1 MEADPN
7 ARASWCPSFL
17 CRTLKEHVP
26 RPGLRAGCLE
36 PDIMNQISMKKISV
50 VFLCLLLL
58 APAGYP
64 AEMFNWLTQPYVE
77 HPVAPVDLSN
87 SPLIRQLLR
96 SGNIYLSL
104 SDAIMLAIQNNLDIQ
119 LERYTIPTADTE
131 LLRAKG
137 GGLLRGLT
145 YEVYEV
151 PVGVG
156 GPASPLVTAA
166 ASPGVGA
173 AGSVPTNPS
182 ELGALSEQLD
192 NLSMLQT
199 VPLSSGPAIP
209 QFDPTLTGQLNW
221 THTSTPDT
229 DPLAYGSNALT
240 GNTTNANAAYNQG
253 FGPGTELSAGF
264 DNSRYTTNSL
274 QSAFSPYTTSSLGFT
289 VTQPLLR
296 GFGLA
301 VNRRFIRISKNE
313 QKIAGLLVQQQLIAT
328 VYGVVRLY
336 TDLVALYEDV
346 KVKEETL
353 ASAQKL
359 YTDTK
364 SEVDEGTQAPVE
376 LTRANAQVYSIR
388 QDLIDSRGLL
398 EEQEA
403 IVKNVITRRTDN
415 DPEILNARIIP
426 TDTIEVPKNDEIKPL
441 QDLVAQAFAN
451 RPDLGQAGIQVDNT
465 QISLQGSR
473 NELRPEIDVVGTA
486 QNSGLAAQL
495 NPLAPAISSPL
506 LGGYGN
512 ALEQLATRKYPSY
525 GVGLNITLPLRNRIA
540 QADVTRDEILL
551 RQSQVAQQQL
561 RKQAQLEVE
570 DAVIAMRRA
579 RASYEAAVETQKLQQ
594 ESLDVEQA
602 KFEVGAS
609 TSFFIIQYQSFLAQ
623 AESTVVVAKSAYLKA
638 RAALERATGTILDDN
653 HISLV
658 DAIRGR

>member
-1 MEADPN
+1 MK
-7 ARASWCPSFL
+7 
-17 CRTLKEHVP
+17 T
-26 RPGLRAGCLE
+26 
-36 PDIMNQISMKKISV
+36 ISMKKISV

-58 APAGYP
+58 TPAGFA
-64 AEMFNWLTQPYVE
+64 AEAFDWVKRPYVE
-77 HPVAPVDLSN
+77 HPFAPVDLSN
-87 SPLIRQLLR
+87 SARVRQVLR
-96 SGNIYLSL
+96 AGNIYLSL
-104 SDAIMLAIQNNLDIQ
+104 SDAVALAIENNLDIQ
-119 LERYTIPTADTE
+119 LERYNIPAADTE

-137 GGLLRGLT
+137 GGVVRGLP
-145 YEVYEV
+145 YNVFEV

-166 ASPGVGA
+166 AAASVGA

-192 NLSMLQT
+192 NLSLLQAI
-199 VPLSSGPAIP
+199 PLSTGPAIP
-209 QFDPTLTGQLNW
+209 QFDPALTGQLNW
-221 THTSTPDT
+221 THQTTPDT
-229 DPLAYGSNALT
+229 DPLAYGANALT
-240 GNTTNANAAYNQG
+240 GNTTNANAAYTQG
-253 FGPGTELSAGF
+253 FGPGTELNVGF
-264 DNSRYTTNSL
+264 DNARYTTNSL
-274 QSAFSPYTTSSLGFT
+274 QSAFSPYTTSSVGFT

-353 ASAQKL
+353 ASAEKL

-364 SEVDEGTQAPVE
+364 AEVDEGTQAPVE
-376 LTRANAQVYSIR
+376 LTRANAQVFSIR

-415 DPEILNARIIP
+415 DPDVLNARIIP
-426 TDTIEVPKNDEIKPL
+426 TDSIEVPGTDEVRPL
-441 QDLVAQAFAN
+441 QDLLVQAFAN
-451 RPDLGQAGIQVDNT
+451 RPDLRQAGVQIENT

-473 NELRPEIDVVGTA
+473 NGLRPELDVVGTA
-486 QNSGLAAQL
+486 QNSALAAQL
-495 NPLAPAISSPL
+495 NPFLPAFESPL
-506 LGGYGN
+506 IGGYGS
-512 ALEQLATRKYPSY
+512 ALEQLATRKYPTY
-525 GVGLNITLPLRNRIA
+525 GIGLNLTLPLRNRIA

-551 RQSQVAQQQL
+551 RQSQVLEQQL
-561 RKQAQLEVE
+561 HKQAQLEVE
-570 DAVIAMRRA
+570 DALIAMRRA

-602 KFEVGAS
+602 KFQVGAS
-609 TSFFIIQYQSFLAQ
+609 TSFFIIQYESYLAQ
-623 AESTVVVAKSAYLKA
+623 ARSTVVVAKSAYLKA

-653 HISLV
+653 HVTLV
-658 DAIRGR
+658 DAVRGR

>member
-1 MEADPN
+1 
-7 ARASWCPSFL
+7 
-17 CRTLKEHVP
+17 
-26 RPGLRAGCLE
+26 
-36 PDIMNQISMKKISV
+36 MKKIIAV
-50 VFLCLLLL
+50 LLCSFLL

-64 AEMFNWLTQPYVE
+64 AEMFEWLSSPYVE
-77 HPVAPVDLSN
+77 HPVAPADLSN
-87 SPLIRQLLR
+87 TPLIRQLLR

-104 SDAIMLAIQNNLDIQ
+104 PDAIALAIQNNLDIE
-119 LERYTIPTADTE
+119 LERYNMPAAE
-131 LLRAKG
+131 SEFLRAKG
-137 GGLLRGLT
+137 GGILRGLP
-145 YEVYEV
+145 YNVFEV

-166 ASPGVGA
+166 ATPTVGA
-173 AGSVPTNPS
+173 VGSVPTNPS

-192 NLSMLQT
+192 NLSLLPGI
-199 VPLSSGPAIP
+199 PLSTGSPVP
-209 QFDPTLTGQLNW
+209 QFDPAITGQLNW
-221 THTSTPDT
+221 MHASTPDT
-229 DPLAYGSNALT
+229 DPLAYGTNALT
-240 GNTTNANAAYNQG
+240 GGTTNANVGYTQG
-253 FGPGTELSAGF
+253 FSPGTQLNVGF

-296 GFGLA
+296 GFGMA
-301 VNRRFIRISKNE
+301 VNRRFIRISQNE
-313 QKIAGLLVQQQLIAT
+313 RKIANLLVQQQLIAT

-353 ASAQKL
+353 ASAEKL

-364 SEVDEGTQAPVE
+364 AEVEEGTQAPVE

-415 DPEILNARIIP
+415 DPEILNAGIIP
-426 TDTIEVPKNDEIKPL
+426 TDTIEVPATDETRPL
-441 QDLVAQAFAN
+441 QDLVTLAFSN
-451 RPDLGQAGIQVDNT
+451 RPDLNQAGVQVDNT
-465 QISLQGSR
+465 RINLEGSR
-473 NELRPEIDVVGTA
+473 NELRPEIDVVATA
-486 QNSGLAAQL
+486 QNSALAAQL
-495 NPLAPAISSPL
+495 NPLVPSIDSPL
-506 LGGYGN
+506 TGGYGS
-512 ALEQLATRKYPSY
+512 ALEQLATRKYPTY
-525 GVGLNITLPLRNRIA
+525 GIGLNINLPLRNRVA
-540 QADVTRDEILL
+540 QADVARDEILL
-551 RQSQVAQQQL
+551 RQSQIQQEQL

-579 RASYEAAVETQKLQQ
+579 RASYEAALETQKLQQ

-609 TSFFIIQYQSFLAQ
+609 TSFFIIQYESFLAQ
-623 AESTVVVAKSAYLKA
+623 ARSTVVVAKSSYLKA
-638 RAALERATGTILDDN
+638 RAALERATGTILEDN
-653 HISLV
+653 HVSLG

>member
-1 MEADPN
+1 
-7 ARASWCPSFL
+7 
-17 CRTLKEHVP
+17 
-26 RPGLRAGCLE
+26 
-36 PDIMNQISMKKISV
+36 MNQISMKKISV

-64 AEMFNWLTQPYVE
+64 AEVINWLTQPYVE
-77 HPVAPVDLSN
+77 HPIAPVDLSN

-104 SDAIMLAIQNNLDIQ
+104 SDAITLAIQNNLDIQ
-119 LERYTIPTADTE
+119 LERYTIPSADTE

-166 ASPGVGA
+166 ATPGVGA

-192 NLSMLQT
+192 NLSMFQT
-199 VPLSSGPAIP
+199 VPLSTGPAIP
-209 QFDPTLTGQLNW
+209 QFDPALTGQLNW

-229 DPLAYGSNALT
+229 DPLAYGTNSLT
-240 GNTTNANAAYNQG
+240 GSTTNANAAYTQG
-253 FGPGTELSAGF
+253 FGPGTEVSAGF
-264 DNSRYTTNSL
+264 DNSRYTSNSL
-274 QSAFSPYTTSSLGFT
+274 QTAFSPYTTSSLGFT

-301 VNRRFIRISKNE
+301 VNRRYIQISKNE

-359 YTDTK
+359 FTDTK

-415 DPEILNARIIP
+415 EPEILNARIIP
-426 TDTIEVPKNDEIKPL
+426 TDTIEVPKTDEVRPL

-451 RPDLGQAGIQVDNT
+451 RPDLAQAGVQLENT
-465 QISLQGSR
+465 QISLKGSR

-495 NPLAPAISSPL
+495 NPLLPAINSPL

-551 RQSQVAQQQL
+551 RQNQVVQQQL

-570 DAVIAMRRA
+570 DALIAMRRA
-579 RASYEAAVETQKLQQ
+579 RASYEAAEETEKLQQ

-623 AESTVVVAKSAYLKA
+623 AQSTVVVAKSAYLKA
-638 RAALERATGTILDDN
+638 RAALERATGTILEDN

>member
-1 MEADPN
+1 
-7 ARASWCPSFL
+7 
-17 CRTLKEHVP
+17 
-26 RPGLRAGCLE
+26 
-36 PDIMNQISMKKISV
+36 MNKISMKKPSA

-58 APAGYP
+58 SPAGFP
-64 AEMFNWLTQPYVE
+64 AEIPGWLKSPYVE
-77 HPVAPVDLSN
+77 HPVAPVDLTN
-87 SPLIRQLLR
+87 SPRIRQLLR

-104 SDAIMLAIQNNLDIQ
+104 SDAVALAIENNLDIE
-119 LERYTIPTADTE
+119 LERYTLPAADAE
-131 LLRAKG
+131 VLRAKG

-145 YEVYEV
+145 YNVFEV

-156 GPASPLVTAA
+156 GPASPLVTSAA
-166 ASPGVGA
+166 TPTVGA

-192 NLSMLQT
+192 NLSLLQT
-199 VPLSSGPAIP
+199 VPLSTGPSIP
-209 QFDPTLTGQLNW
+209 QFDPALTGQLNW
-221 THTSTPDT
+221 THQTTPDT
-229 DPLAYGSNALT
+229 NPLTSGTNALT
-240 GNTTNANAAYNQG
+240 SNTTNANAAYSQG
-253 FGPGTELSAGF
+253 FGPGTELNVAF
-264 DNSRYTTNSL
+264 NNARNTINSL
-274 QSAFSPYTTSSLGFT
+274 QSAFSPYTTSNLGFT

-313 QKIAGLLVQQQLIAT
+313 QKIANLLVQQQLIAT

-359 YTDTK
+359 YSDTK
-364 SEVDEGTQAPVE
+364 AEVDEGTQAPIE

-415 DPEILNARIIP
+415 DPDVLNARIIP
-426 TDTIEVPKNDEIKPL
+426 TDSIEVPAGDETRSL
-441 QDLVAQAFAN
+441 QDLVTLAFAN
-451 RPDLGQAGIQVDNT
+451 RPDLTQAGVQVQNT
-465 QISLQGSR
+465 QINLQGSR
-473 NELRPEIDVVGTA
+473 NGLRPEIDLMGVA
-486 QNSGLAAQL
+486 QNSALAAQP
-495 NPLAPAISSPL
+495 NPLVPAIDTPVV
-506 LGGYGN
+506 GGYGN
-512 ALEQLATRKYPSY
+512 ALEQLATRKYPTY

-551 RQSQVAQQQL
+551 RQSQVLEQQL

-570 DAVIAMRRA
+570 DALIAMRRA
-579 RASYEAAVETQKLQQ
+579 RASYEAAVQTQALQQ
-594 ESLDVEQA
+594 ESLDTEQA

-609 TSFFIIQYQSFLAQ
+609 TSFFIIQYESFLAQ
-623 AESTVVVAKSAYLKA
+623 AKSTVVVAKSAYLKA
-638 RAALERATGTILDDN
+638 RAALERATGTILEDN
-653 HISLV
+653 HVSLG
-658 DAIRGR
+658 DAVRGR

>member
-1 MEADPN
+1 
-7 ARASWCPSFL
+7 
-17 CRTLKEHVP
+17 
-26 RPGLRAGCLE
+26 
-36 PDIMNQISMKKISV
+36 MKKIPGKKISA

-64 AEMFNWLTQPYVE
+64 APADYPSKAFNWLKQPYVE
-77 HPVAPVDLSN
+77 HPIAPVDLSN
-87 SPLIRQLLR
+87 SPRIRQLLR
-96 SGNIYLSL
+96 SGNIYLAL
-104 SDAIMLAIQNNLDIQ
+104 SDAIALAIENNLDIQ
-119 LERYTIPTADTE
+119 LERYTLPSADTE
-131 LLRAKG
+131 VLRAKG
-137 GGLLRGLT
+137 GGVLRGLT
-145 YEVYEV
+145 YNVFEV

-156 GPASPLVTAA
+156 GPSSPLVTSAA
-166 ASPGVGA
+166 TPGVGA

-192 NLSMLQT
+192 NLALLQT
-199 VPLSSGPAIP
+199 VPLSTGPAIP
-209 QFDPTLTGQLNW
+209 QFDPALTGQLNW
-221 THTSTPDT
+221 THQTTPDV
-229 DPLAYGSNALT
+229 DPLAYGTNGIAGS
-240 GNTTNANAAYNQG
+240 TTNANAAYTQG

-264 DNSRYTTNSL
+264 DNARTTTNSL

-289 VTQPLLR
+289 ITQPLLR

-313 QKIAGLLVQQQLIAT
+313 QKIAGLLVRQQLIAT

-353 ASAQKL
+353 ASAEKL
-359 YTDTK
+359 YADTK

-376 LTRANAQVYSIR
+376 LTRANAQVFSIR

-415 DPEILNARIIP
+415 DPEVLNARIIP
-426 TDTIEVPKNDEIKPL
+426 TDSIEVPGTDESRTL
-441 QDLVAQAFAN
+441 QDLIALAFTN
-451 RPDLGQAGIQVDNT
+451 RPDLSQAGVQIENT
-465 QISLQGSR
+465 QISLEGSR
-473 NELRPEIDVVGTA
+473 NNLRPEVDLVGTA
-486 QNSGLAAQL
+486 QNSALAGQL
-495 NPLAPAISSPL
+495 NPLLPAIELPL
-506 LGGYGN
+506 VGGYGN
-512 ALEQLATRKYPSY
+512 ALEQLATRKYPTY
-525 GVGLNITLPLRNRIA
+525 GIGLNITLPLRNRIA

-551 RQSQVAQQQL
+551 RQSQVLQEQL
-561 RKQAQLEVE
+561 HKQAQLEVE

-579 RASYEAAVETQKLQQ
+579 RASYEAAVQTQQLQQ
-594 ESLDVEQA
+594 ESLDTEQA
-602 KFEVGAS
+602 KFDVGAS

-623 AESTVVVAKSAYLKA
+623 ARSTVVVAKSAYLKA

-653 HISLV
+653 HVSLA

>member
-1 MEADPN
+1 
-7 ARASWCPSFL
+7 
-17 CRTLKEHVP
+17 
-26 RPGLRAGCLE
+26 
-36 PDIMNQISMKKISV
+36 MNQISMKKISAV
-50 VFLCLLLL
+50 LLCWLLL
-58 APAGYP
+58 APAGFSAPADYP
-64 AEMFNWLTQPYVE
+64 DKVFNWLKQPYVE
-77 HPVAPVDLSN
+77 HPIAPVDLSN
-87 SPLIRQLLR
+87 SPRIRQLLR
-96 SGNIYLSL
+96 SGNIYLSMP
-104 SDAIMLAIQNNLDIQ
+104 DAVALAIENNLDIQ
-119 LERYTIPTADTE
+119 LERYTLPAADTE

-145 YEVYEV
+145 YNVFEV

-156 GPASPLVTAA
+156 GPASPLVTSAA
-166 ASPGVGA
+166 TPTVGA

-192 NLSMLQT
+192 NLSQLQT
-199 VPLSSGPAIP
+199 VPLSTGPAIP
-209 QFDPTLTGQLNW
+209 QFDPALIGQLNW
-221 THTSTPDT
+221 THASTPDT
-229 DPLAYGSNALT
+229 NPVAQGTSALS
-240 GNTTNANAAYNQG
+240 GNTTTANAAYTQG

-264 DNSRYTTNSL
+264 DNARYTTNSL
-274 QSAFSPYTTSSLGFT
+274 QNAFSPYTASSLGFT

-313 QKIAGLLVQQQLIAT
+313 QKIANLLVQQQLIAT

-364 SEVDEGTQAPVE
+364 AEVDEGTQAPVE
-376 LTRANAQVYSIR
+376 LTRANAQVFTIR

-415 DPEILNARIIP
+415 DPDILNAGIIP
-426 TDTIEVPKNDEIKPL
+426 TDTIDVPGTDETRPL
-441 QDLVAQAFAN
+441 QDLVALAYAN
-451 RPDLGQAGIQVDNT
+451 RPDLSQAGLQLEDT

-473 NELRPEIDVVGTA
+473 NGLRPELDIVGVA
-486 QNSGLAAQL
+486 QNSALAAQP
-495 NPLAPAISSPL
+495 NPLVLAIQSPL
-506 LGGYGN
+506 IGGYGN
-512 ALEQLATRKYPSY
+512 ALEQLATRKYPTY
-525 GVGLNITLPLRNRIA
+525 GIGLNLNLPLRNRIA

-551 RQSQVAQQQL
+551 RQSQVIQAQL

-570 DAVIAMRRA
+570 DALIAMRRA
-579 RASYEAAVETQKLQQ
+579 RASYEAAVETEKLQQ
-594 ESLDVEQA
+594 ESLDTEQA

-623 AESTVVVAKSAYLKA
+623 AKSTVVVAQSAYLKA

-653 HISLV
+653 HVSLG

>member
-1 MEADPN
+1 
-7 ARASWCPSFL
+7 
-17 CRTLKEHVP
+17 
-26 RPGLRAGCLE
+26 
-36 PDIMNQISMKKISV
+36 MKKIIV
-50 VFLCLLLL
+50 VFLCWLLL
-58 APAGYP
+58 APASFP
-64 AEMFNWLTQPYVE
+64 AEMFHWLSQPYVE
-77 HPVAPVDLSN
+77 HPIAPVDLSN

-104 SDAIMLAIQNNLDIQ
+104 SDAITLAIENNLDIQ
-119 LERYTIPTADTE
+119 LERYNMPAADTE

-137 GGLLRGLT
+137 GGALRGLP
-145 YEVYEV
+145 YNVFEV

-156 GPASPLVTAA
+156 GPASPLVTSAA
-166 ASPGVGA
+166 ALSVGA

-192 NLSMLQT
+192 NLSVLQGIQFST
-199 VPLSSGPAIP
+199 GPAVP
-209 QFDPTLTGQLNW
+209 QFDPALTGQLNW
-221 THTSTPDT
+221 THSSAPDV
-229 DPLAYGSNALT
+229 DPLAYGANALT
-240 GNTTNANAAYNQG
+240 GNTTNANAAYTQG
-253 FGPGTELSAGF
+253 FAPGTELNVGF

-313 QKIAGLLVQQQLIAT
+313 QRIANLLVQQQLIAT
-328 VYGVVRLY
+328 VYGAVRLY

-353 ASAQKL
+353 ASAEKL
-359 YTDTK
+359 YADTK
-364 SEVDEGTQAPVE
+364 AEVDEGTQAPVE

-403 IVKNVITRRTDN
+403 IIKNVITRRTDD
-415 DPEILNARIIP
+415 DPAVLNARIIP
-426 TDTIEVPKNDEIKPL
+426 TDTIEVPGSDQTPPL
-441 QDLVAQAFAN
+441 ENLVALAFSN
-451 RPDLGQAGIQVDNT
+451 RPDLKQAGVQVENT

-473 NELRPEIDVVGTA
+473 NELRPEVDLVGTA
-486 QNSGLAAQL
+486 QNSALAAQI
-495 NPLAPAISSPL
+495 NPLLPSFDSPL
-506 LGGYGN
+506 IGGYGN
-512 ALEQLATRKYPSY
+512 ALEQLATRKFPTY

-540 QADVTRDEILL
+540 QADVARDEIQL
-551 RQSQVAQQQL
+551 RQGQVLQQQL

-579 RASYEAAVETQKLQQ
+579 RASYEAAIETEKLQQ

-602 KFEVGAS
+602 KFDVGAS
-609 TSFFIIQYQSFLAQ
+609 TSFFIIQYESFLAQ
-623 AESTVVVAKSAYLKA
+623 AKSTVVVAQSSYLKA
-638 RAALERATGTILDDN
+638 RAALQRATGTILEDN
-653 HISLV
+653 HVSLN

>member
-1 MEADPN
+1 
-7 ARASWCPSFL
+7 
-17 CRTLKEHVP
+17 
-26 RPGLRAGCLE
+26 
-36 PDIMNQISMKKISV
+36 MKKISAV
-50 VFLCLLLL
+50 LLCLLLL

-64 AEMFNWLTQPYVE
+64 AEFDWLTNPYVE
-77 HPVAPVDLSN
+77 HPIAPVDLSN

-104 SDAIMLAIQNNLDIQ
+104 SDAIALAIQNNLDIQ
-119 LERYTIPTADTE
+119 LERYTLPSADTD

-137 GGLLRGLT
+137 GGVVRGLT
-145 YEVYEV
+145 YDVYEV

-156 GPASPLVTAA
+156 GPASPLVTSAA
-166 ASPGVGA
+166 TLAVGSV
-173 AGSVPTNPS
+173 GSVPTNPS

-192 NLSMLQT
+192 NLSLLQT
-199 VPLSSGPAIP
+199 VPLSTGPAVP
-209 QFDPTLTGQLNW
+209 LFDPQLTGQLNW
-221 THTSTPDT
+221 THSTTPDT
-229 DPLAYGSNALT
+229 DPSAYGANALA
-240 GNTTNANAAYNQG
+240 GNTTNADAAYEQG
-253 FGPGTELSAGF
+253 FGPGTELNVAF
-264 DNSRYTTNSL
+264 DNQRNTINSL
-274 QSAFSPYTTSSLGFT
+274 QSAFSPYTSSNLGFT

-313 QKIAGLLVQQQLIAT
+313 QKIANLLVQQQLIAT

-364 SEVDEGTQAPVE
+364 AEVDEGTQAPIE

-398 EEQEA
+398 QEQEA

-415 DPEILNARIIP
+415 DPDILNAGIIP
-426 TDTIEVPKNDEIKPL
+426 TDTIEVPAKDETRPL
-441 QDLVAQAFAN
+441 QDLVALAYAN
-451 RPDLGQAGIQVDNT
+451 RPDLRQAGVQVDNT
-465 QISLQGSR
+465 QINLEGSR
-473 NELRPEIDVVGTA
+473 NGLRPEIDLVGVA
-486 QNSGLAAQL
+486 QNSALAAQP
-495 NPLAPAISSPL
+495 NPLVPALNSPFI
-506 LGGYGN
+506 GGYGG
-512 ALEQLATRKYPSY
+512 ALEQLATRKYPTY

-540 QADVTRDEILL
+540 QADVARDEILL
-551 RQSQVAQQQL
+551 RQSQVAQTQL

-579 RASYEAAVETQKLQQ
+579 RASYEAAVETEKLQQ

-602 KFEVGAS
+602 KFNVGAS
-609 TSFFIIQYQSFLAQ
+609 TSFFIIQYESYLAQ
-623 AESTVVVAKSAYLKA
+623 AKSTVVVAKSSYLKA
-638 RAALERATGTILDDN
+638 RAALQRATGTILDDN
-653 HISLV
+653 HVSLPEAV
-658 DAIRGR
+658 RGRR

>member
-1 MEADPN
+1 M
-7 ARASWCPSFL
+7 
-17 CRTLKEHVP
+17 T
-26 RPGLRAGCLE
+26 GLAGRVLGTKF
-36 PDIMNQISMKKISV
+36 IMNQISMKKISA

-64 AEMFNWLTQPYVE
+64 AEAFNWLRQPYVE
-77 HPVAPVDLSN
+77 HPIAPVDLSN
-87 SPLIRQLLR
+87 TPLIRQLLR

-104 SDAIMLAIQNNLDIQ
+104 PDAITLAIQNNLDIQ
-119 LERYTIPTADTE
+119 LERYALPSADTE
-131 LLRAKG
+131 LLRASG
-137 GGLLRGLT
+137 GGGLRGLT
-145 YEVYEV
+145 YEVFEV

-156 GPASPLVTAA
+156 GPASPLVTSAA
-166 ASPGVGA
+166 TPTVGA

-182 ELGALSEQLD
+182 ELGALSQQLD

-199 VPLSSGPAIP
+199 VPLSTGPAIP
-209 QFDPTLTGQLNW
+209 QFDPALVGQVNW
-221 THTSTPDT
+221 THQTTPET
-229 DPLAYGSNALT
+229 NQAIYGANAL
-240 GNTTNANAAYNQG
+240 NNNITNANASYTQG
-253 FGPGTELSAGF
+253 FWPGTELSAGF

-296 GFGLA
+296 GFGQA

-313 QKIAGLLVQQQLIAT
+313 QKIAGLLLQQQLIAT

-346 KVKEETL
+346 KVKQETL
-353 ASAQKL
+353 ASAEKL

-364 SEVDEGTQAPVE
+364 AEVDEGTQAPVE
-376 LTRANAQVYSIR
+376 LTRANAQVYTIR

-415 DPEILNARIIP
+415 DPEVLNARIIP
-426 TDTIEVPKNDEIKPL
+426 TDTIEVPGNDETRPL
-441 QDLVAQAFAN
+441 QDLVALAFAN
-451 RPDLGQAGIQVDNT
+451 RPDLSQAGLQVQDS

-473 NELRPEIDVVGTA
+473 NELRPEVDLVGTA
-486 QNSGLAAQL
+486 QNNALAGQL
-495 NPLAPAISSPL
+495 NPLVPPTVTPL
-506 LGGYGN
+506 VGGYGT
-512 ALEQLATRKYPSY
+512 ALEQLATRKYPTY
-525 GVGLNITLPLRNRIA
+525 GIGLNIVLPLRNRIA

-551 RQSQVAQQQL
+551 RQSQVLQEQL
-561 RKQAQLEVE
+561 HKQAQLEVE
-570 DAVIAMRRA
+570 DALIAMRRA
-579 RASYEAAVETQKLQQ
+579 RASYDAAVQTEKLQQ
-594 ESLDVEQA
+594 ESLDTEQA
-602 KFEVGAS
+602 KFDVGAS

-623 AESTVVVAKSAYLKA
+623 AKSTVVVAKSAYLKA

-653 HISLV
+653 HVSLS

>member
-1 MEADPN
+1 M
-7 ARASWCPSFL
+7 
-17 CRTLKEHVP
+17 
-26 RPGLRAGCLE
+26 
-36 PDIMNQISMKKISV
+36 MKKISV

-58 APAGYP
+58 APEAVP
-64 AEMFNWLTQPYVE
+64 AEMFDWLKQPYVE
-77 HPVAPVDLSN
+77 HPFAPVDLSN

-96 SGNIYLSL
+96 AGNIYLSL
-104 SDAIMLAIQNNLDIQ
+104 PDAIRLAVQNNLDIQ
-119 LERYTIPTADTE
+119 LERYGMPAADTE
-131 LLRAKG
+131 LLRAQG
-137 GGLLRGLT
+137 GGMVRGLT
-145 YEVYEV
+145 YSVFEV

-166 ASPGVGA
+166 ATPGVGA

-192 NLSMLQT
+192 NLSLLQAI
-199 VPLSSGPAIP
+199 PLSSGPAIP
-209 QFDPTLTGQLNW
+209 QFDPSLTGQLNW

-229 DPLAYGSNALT
+229 DPLAYGTNALN
-240 GNTTNANAAYNQG
+240 GNTTNANAGYTQG
-253 FGPGTELSAGF
+253 FGAGTELNASF
-264 DNSRYTTNSL
+264 DNARYTTNSL
-274 QSAFSPYTTSSLGFT
+274 QSAFSPYTASSLGFT

-301 VNRRFIRISKNE
+301 VNRRFIRIAKNE

-353 ASAQKL
+353 ASAEKL

-364 SEVDEGTQAPVE
+364 AEVDEGTQAPVE
-376 LTRANAQVYSIR
+376 LTRANAQVYSLR

-415 DPEILNARIIP
+415 DPDILNARIIP
-426 TDTIEVPKNDEIKPL
+426 TDTIEVPGTDEVRPL
-441 QDLVAQAFAN
+441 QDLVALAFTN
-451 RPDLGQAGIQVDNT
+451 RPDLSQAGVQIENT

-473 NELRPEIDVVGTA
+473 NGLRPEVDLVGTA
-486 QNSGLAAQL
+486 QNSALAAQL

-512 ALEQLATRKYPSY
+512 ALEQLATRKYPTY

-551 RQSQVAQQQL
+551 RQGQVLQEQL

-570 DAVIAMRRA
+570 DALIAMRRA

-594 ESLDVEQA
+594 ESLDTEQA
-602 KFEVGAS
+602 KFDVGAS

-623 AESTVVVAKSAYLKA
+623 ARSTVVVAKSAYLKA

-653 HISLV
+653 HISLA
-658 DAIRGR
+658 DAVRGR

>member
-1 MEADPN
+1 
-7 ARASWCPSFL
+7 
-17 CRTLKEHVP
+17 
-26 RPGLRAGCLE
+26 
-36 PDIMNQISMKKISV
+36 MKKIGSV
-50 VFLCLLLL
+50 LLSCLLL
-58 APAGYP
+58 ASEGHS
-64 AEMFNWLTQPYVE
+64 AEAFDWLKQPYVE
-77 HPVAPVDLSN
+77 HPIAPVDLSN
-87 SPLIRQLLR
+87 SPRIRQLLR

-104 SDAIMLAIQNNLDIQ
+104 SDAIALTIENNLDIQ
-119 LERYTIPTADTE
+119 LERYSLPSADTE
-131 LLRAKG
+131 VLRARG
-137 GGLLRGLT
+137 GGVLRGLT
-145 YEVYEV
+145 YNVLEV

-156 GPASPLVTAA
+156 GPASPLVTSAA
-166 ASPGVGA
+166 TPGVGA

-192 NLSMLQT
+192 NLSMLSN
-199 VPLSSGPAIP
+199 VPLSTGPAIP
-209 QFDPTLTGQLNW
+209 QFDPTITGQLNW
-221 THTSTPDT
+221 THQTTPDV
-229 DPLAYGSNALT
+229 DPLAYGTDALT
-240 GNTTNANAAYNQG
+240 GGTMNANAGYTQG
-253 FGPGTELSAGF
+253 FSTGTSVTAGF
-264 DNSRYTTNSL
+264 DNSRFTTNSL

-296 GFGLA
+296 GFGAA

-353 ASAQKL
+353 ASAEKL

-364 SEVDEGTQAPVE
+364 AEVDEGTQAPVE
-376 LTRANAQVYSIR
+376 LTRANAQVFSIR

-403 IVKNVITRRTDN
+403 VIKNVITRRTDN
-415 DPEILNARIIP
+415 DTEILNARIIP
-426 TDTIEVPKNDEIKPL
+426 TDTIEVPGAVETRPL
-441 QDLVAQAFAN
+441 QDLVALAFSN
-451 RPDLGQAGIQVDNT
+451 RPDLNQAGVQVENT

-473 NELRPEIDVVGTA
+473 NELRPEVDVVATA
-486 QNSGLAAQL
+486 QNSALAGEPNSL
-495 NPLAPAISSPL
+495 LPTPSTPLVSPL
-506 LGGYGN
+506 IGGYGG
-512 ALEQLATRKYPSY
+512 ALEQLATRKYPTY

-551 RQSQVAQQQL
+551 RQSQVAQAQL

-579 RASYEAAVETQKLQQ
+579 HASYDAAVETEKLQQ
-594 ESLDVEQA
+594 ESLDTERA

-609 TSFFIIQYQSFLAQ
+609 TSFFIIQYESFLAQ
-623 AESTVVVAKSAYLKA
+623 AKSTVVVAKSAYLKA

-653 HISLV
+653 HVSLS
-658 DAIRGR
+658 DAVRGRPR